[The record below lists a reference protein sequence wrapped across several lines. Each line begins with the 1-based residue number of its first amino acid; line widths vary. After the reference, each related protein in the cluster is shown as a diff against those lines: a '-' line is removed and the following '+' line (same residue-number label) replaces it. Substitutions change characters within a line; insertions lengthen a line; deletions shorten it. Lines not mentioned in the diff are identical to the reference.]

1 MLSWLTKNTLDR
13 EVSMKIKDIGNVV
26 TGKTP
31 QTAHA
36 EFYGGDYMFI
46 TPTELHGGYKISSS
60 EKTLTEAG
68 LESIK
73 TNSIDGISVLV
84 GCIGWDMGNVAMCF
98 EKCATNQQINSITQI
113 SEDYSPYFLYYW
125 LSTKKEYLFSISSV
139 TRTPILSKGVFEE
152 IEIPSIS
159 RSEQDKI
166 AKVLLVLDKKIKL
179 NSEVNDNLAQ
189 QLRLLYDYWFTQF
202 DFPDESGNPYRSS
215 GGQMVWSNDAKKEL
229 PASWNSAK
237 MSDAIE
243 GIRTGLNPRDNFK
256 LGNGTIKYIT
266 VKNLRSDGILDFSG
280 CDTIDET
287 ARAIVHRRSD
297 VCTGDILFAS
307 IAPLGRC
314 HLVQELPQDW
324 DINESVFSIRCNKA
338 TVTPEYLYMH
348 LQSEA
353 FVKESTACSTG
364 SVFKGIRINTLLDSR
379 VFLPPM
385 QVIEKFSQQTK
396 PLFSLQYK
404 LNKEIQALTQ
414 LRDWL
419 LPMLMNGQATVSD

>member
-1 MLSWLTKNTLDR
+1 
-13 EVSMKIKDIGNVV
+13 MKIKDIGNVV

-202 DFPDESGNPYRSS
+202 DFPDESGKPYRSS
-215 GGQMVWSNDAKKEL
+215 GGQMVWSDDAKKEI
-229 PASWNSAK
+229 PASWNSTK

-256 LGNGTIKYIT
+256 LGSGTIKYIT

-287 ARAIVHRRSD
+287 ARDSKDRK
-297 VCTGDILFAS
+297 
-307 IAPLGRC
+307 
-314 HLVQELPQDW
+314 
-324 DINESVFSIRCNKA
+324 SV
-338 TVTPEYLYMH
+338 V
-348 LQSEA
+348 
-353 FVKESTACSTG
+353 
-364 SVFKGIRINTLLDSR
+364 
-379 VFLPPM
+379 
-385 QVIEKFSQQTK
+385 
-396 PLFSLQYK
+396 
-404 LNKEIQALTQ
+404 
-414 LRDWL
+414 
-419 LPMLMNGQATVSD
+419 

>member
-1 MLSWLTKNTLDR
+1 
-13 EVSMKIKDIGNVV
+13 MKIKDIGNVV

-113 SEDYSPYFLYYW
+113 SEDYSPYFLY
-125 LSTKKEYLFSISSV
+125 
-139 TRTPILSKGVFEE
+139 
-152 IEIPSIS
+152 
-159 RSEQDKI
+159 
-166 AKVLLVLDKKIKL
+166 
-179 NSEVNDNLAQ
+179 
-189 QLRLLYDYWFTQF
+189 YWFTQF

>member
-1 MLSWLTKNTLDR
+1 
-13 EVSMKIKDIGNVV
+13 MKIKDIGNVV

-125 LSTKKEYLFSISSV
+125 LSTKKKYLFSISSV

-166 AKVLLVLDKKIKL
+166 AKVLSVLDKKIKL

-202 DFPDESGNPYRSS
+202 DFPDESGKPYRSS
-215 GGQMVWSNDAKKEL
+215 GGQMVWSDDAKKEI
-229 PASWNSAK
+229 PASWNSTK
-237 MSDAIE
+237 ISDAIE
-243 GIRTGLNPRDNFK
+243 GVRTGLNPRDNFK
-256 LGNGTIKYIT
+256 LGSGTIKYIT

-324 DINESVFSIRCNKA
+324 DINESVFSIRCNKE

-379 VFLPPM
+379 MLLPPM
-385 QVIEKFSQQTK
+385 QVVEKFSQQTK

-419 LPMLMNGQATVSD
+419 LPMLMNGQATISD